1 MAYCT
6 ASDVRAIAN
15 LTTSDITDGDLETLI
30 SYATTELNSQVNGKV
45 IEEIISYIDN
55 VRQNKINGSNTTF
68 YVSKSYLW
76 YFGDYN
82 NDGTVDEND
91 VIVYEYKNDNTKT
104 QLTVS
109 SIDEIGELV
118 VATPPASTSYITVTY
133 AYCPISEQQ
142 PHTLIKKACMELA
155 AAMAFTKIQ
164 ARDWDRLSIGK
175 LTISRGRFDR
185 AFDIYYKRYKT
196 TLDEIR
202 SKMPRKV
209 KSDISGM
216 KEVITGNIQ

>member
-109 SIDEIGELV
+109 SIDEIGKFV

-175 LTISRGRFDR
+175 LTISRGRFDSCLL
-185 AFDIYYKRYKT
+185 YT
-196 TLDEIR
+196 
-202 SKMPRKV
+202 SPSPR
-209 KSDISGM
+209 D
-216 KEVITGNIQ
+216 